1 MRMPL
6 ICPLVFAPGLQNDHT
21 VHLVRGAPSSTS
33 AAPGAPAPTTS
44 PAPIPTSN
52 APAANPTGL
61 GSVAGLGGLAFPNM
75 GGVGTNA
82 TGAGFGGLSDFQQVQ
97 QQLMQNPNLM
107 REMMNMP
114 AVQNLMNN
122 PDLMRTLI
130 MSNPQMREII
140 DRNPDLAHILNDP
153 GTLRQTLDAA
163 RNPELMREMMRNTDR
178 AMSNIEA
185 SPEGFNMLR
194 RMYETVQEPLLNAA
208 TMGGEGGNDLAS
220 NPFAAFLGTQALAQG
235 QGQVPGATNTAGL
248 AAGATVPNTAPLP
261 NPWNPSRK
269 CSSTSLCCRY
279 IHQYVRACHWFFCV
293 VREDDGQS
301 SCPVV
306 TSCGCQLVV
315 LSESLQ

>member
-1 MRMPL
+1 MNVL
-6 ICPLVFAPGLQNDHT
+6 FLVVMGCAGLQTDHT
-21 VHLVRGAPSSTS
+21 VHLVRGAPPPSTP
-33 AAPGAPAPTTS
+33 AAGTPAPTT
-44 PAPIPTSN
+44 
-52 APAANPTGL
+52 APASATPPAAGNPAGL
-61 GSVAGLGGLAFPNM
+61 GSVPGLGGLAFPNM
-75 GGVGTNA
+75 GGMGSGG
-82 TGAGFGGLSDFQQVQ
+82 GAVPPFGMGPSEFQQVQ

-122 PDLMRTLI
+122 PDLMRSLI

-208 TMGGEGGNDLAS
+208 TMGGGGEGGNDMAA
-220 NPFAAFLGTQALAQG
+220 NPFAALLGVHGAAQG
-235 QGQVPGATNTAGL
+235 QAQGGQGGANNTGAGT
-248 AAGATVPNTAPLP
+248 TVPNTAPLP
-261 NPWNPSRK
+261 NPWNPTRMSR
-269 CSSTSLCCRY
+269 R
-279 IHQYVRACHWFFCV
+279 HAV
-293 VREDDGQS
+293 VDGYRW
-301 SCPVV
+301 
-306 TSCGCQLVV
+306 L
-315 LSESLQ
+315 

>member
-1 MRMPL
+1 ML
-6 ICPLVFAPGLQNDHT
+6 GSGLQTDHT
-21 VHLVRGAPSSTS
+21 VHLVRGAPPASPP
-33 AAPGAPAPTTS
+33 AAS
-44 PAPIPTSN
+44 PAATP
-52 APAANPTGL
+52 APAAAAPAGNPAGL
-61 GSVAGLGGLAFPNM
+61 GTVPGLGGLAFPNM
-75 GGVGTNA
+75 GGL
-82 TGAGFGGLSDFQQVQ
+82 GAGAGAGAVPPFGMGPSEFQQVQ

-122 PDLMRTLI
+122 PDLMRSLI

-208 TMGGEGGNDLAS
+208 TIGGEGGNDIAS
-220 NPFAAFLGTQALAQG
+220 NPFAALMGMNGAG
-235 QGQVPGATNTAGL
+235 QGQ
-248 AAGATVPNTAPLP
+248 AAGQGAANATGAGGTTVPNTAPLP
-261 NPWNPSRK
+261 NPWNPTRK
-269 CSSTSLCCRY
+269 RRIWSSAVEGIIDPRRVHPSVGEKSERG
-279 IHQYVRACHWFFCV
+279 ACGSF
-293 VREDDGQS
+293 
-301 SCPVV
+301 
-306 TSCGCQLVV
+306 
-315 LSESLQ
+315 LSARSF

>member
-1 MRMPL
+1 MSE
-6 ICPLVFAPGLQNDHT
+6 VNYFACVPGLQSEHT
-21 VHLVRGAPSSTS
+21 VHLVRGAPSSQ
-33 AAPGAPAPTTS
+33 APSSGS
-44 PAPIPTSN
+44 PAPSMGQTPAPSPA

-61 GSVAGLGGLAFPNM
+61 GSVAGLGGMGFPNA
-75 GGVGTNA
+75 GL
-82 TGAGFGGLSDFQQVQ
+82 GAGNTPGAFGMGASEFQQVQ

-208 TMGGEGGNDLAS
+208 TMGGEGGNDLAT
-220 NPFAAFLGTQALAQG
+220 NPFAAFMGGMQGNEQG
-235 QGQVPGATNTAGL
+235 QGQAPGAGNGAG
-248 AAGATVPNTAPLP
+248 AGATVPNTAPLP
-261 NPWNPSRK
+261 NPWNPARK
-269 CSSTSLCCRY
+269 CCHTS
-279 IHQYVRACHWFFCV
+279 
-293 VREDDGQS
+293 QS
-301 SCPVV
+301 FIILLFMDCA
-306 TSCGCQLVV
+306 
-315 LSESLQ
+315 

>member
-1 MRMPL
+1 MSMFGSG
-6 ICPLVFAPGLQNDHT
+6 VQTDHT
-21 VHLVRGAPSSTS
+21 VHLVRGAP
-33 AAPGAPAPTTS
+33 PAPTPAS
-44 PAPIPTSN
+44 PAPTA
-52 APAANPTGL
+52 APASAAAPAGNPAGL
-61 GSVAGLGGLAFPNM
+61 GSVPGLGGLAFPNV
-75 GGVGTNA
+75 GGL
-82 TGAGFGGLSDFQQVQ
+82 GAGGGAVPPFGMGPSEFQQVQ

-122 PDLMRTLI
+122 PDLMRSLI

-208 TMGGEGGNDLAS
+208 TMGGEGGNDMAS
-220 NPFAAFLGTQALAQG
+220 NPFAALMGMNGGAQGQAQG
-235 QGQVPGATNTAGL
+235 QGAANTTGSAGT
-248 AAGATVPNTAPLP
+248 TVPNTAPLP
-261 NPWNPSRK
+261 NPWNP
-269 CSSTSLCCRY
+269 T
-279 IHQYVRACHWFFCV
+279 
-293 VREDDGQS
+293 RE
-301 SCPVV
+301 CW
-306 TSCGCQLVV
+306 L
-315 LSESLQ
+315 